1 MGKRGARRA
10 KAAVKDLS
18 SGIGRAGKVKGG
30 VAAEANVAQKVRV
43 TDIKDGTSNTQ

>member
-18 SGIGRAGKVKGG
+18 SGIGRAG
-30 VAAEANVAQKVRV
+30 NVAQKVRV
-43 TDIKDGTSNTQ
+43 TDIKDGTSNTR